1 MPLNEQQQQKT
12 MSGWTEL
19 WRCPRELGSPGK
31 EGIFVIKT
39 AMLILTKMNLREEYF
54 CFFRAKEQKT
64 LSRINHVS
72 IPSRLCSFCCQSL
85 VYGFYSWMMFVH
97 VCAQSVVSNSLQP
110 HGLQPAR
117 LLGPWNFP
125 GKSTGAGY
133 YFFLQGIF
141 LTQELNVSLLHWQ
154 TDSIP
159 QSLLGSISW
168 VKIMKCILTIC
179 PTQYQVIEKAKKKKK
194 SPPLSPYSHTLKFI
208 EYRFCIWKW
217 SLSVTKQPSRWIFLF
232 WHLFCS
238 TFKGGV
244 GLNSSQGPF
253 QPWSPL
259 SPHRRWA
266 QGLFNGELWQ
276 STEGL
281 ATPSGSATWTLSQGH
296 HWYLC
301 DNPLAKSRL
310 SRWAMLVPRRQS
322 WG

>member
-1 MPLNEQQQQKT
+1 MTKKKTQKRSAMPLNEQQQQKT

-31 EGIFVIKT
+31 EGTFVIKT

-133 YFFLQGIF
+133 YFFLQGIY

-179 PTQYQVIEKAKKKKK
+179 PTQYQVIEKAKKKKE
-194 SPPLSPYSHTLKFI
+194 PP
-208 EYRFCIWKW
+208 
-217 SLSVTKQPSRWIFLF
+217 SLSILTHTQIHWVQVLHMKMI
-232 WHLFCS
+232 
-238 TFKGGV
+238 
-244 GLNSSQGPF
+244 
-253 QPWSPL
+253 
-259 SPHRRWA
+259 
-266 QGLFNGELWQ
+266 
-276 STEGL
+276 
-281 ATPSGSATWTLSQGH
+281 TLSYQATISMNFSLLTFVLQH
-296 HWYLC
+296 L
-301 DNPLAKSRL
+301 
-310 SRWAMLVPRRQS
+310 
-322 WG
+322 